1 VDFDASLENEVDV
14 ISLTT
19 RDEHFAVVEETTRWL
34 EGNYHEP
41 LQVRN
46 DGFSQRVVLKT
57 RVARAGHAVVKS
69 WLCQAVK
76 HAGCSG
82 SSSYKSC
89 GCFDFLH

>member
-19 RDEHFAVVEETTRWL
+19 RDEHFAVEGTTKWFA
-34 EGNYHEP
+34 GNYHEP

-46 DGFSQRVVLKT
+46 DGFGRGVVLKV

-69 WLCQAVK
+69 WLARR
-76 HAGCSG
+76 
-82 SSSYKSC
+82 
-89 GCFDFLH
+89 